1 MTPEQMSY
9 FAGGF
14 MVGGLFVVLLGMFY
28 DEIKRDK

>member
-9 FAGGF
+9 FGHGFLFGG
-14 MVGGLFVVLLGMFY
+14 VFVALLGMFI